1 VKAKSGRLSFV
12 FEALE
17 TMMGK
22 QLMLTVFITVGLS
35 AAVQAASRHSWW
47 VFDFENNA
55 CVLAAQRDP
64 HTPTP
69 EALHLSLRKEGLI
82 DIIEVKRN
90 NNGDIV
96 MVEISTRFPADTH
109 EVSAHFFLSEGRC
122 RDFATAAGAPNPE
135 DLR

>member
-1 VKAKSGRLSFV
+1 
-12 FEALE
+12 
-17 TMMGK
+17 MMRK
-22 QLMLTVFITVGLS
+22 QLVFTAIVMLGLS

-64 HTPTP
+64 NTPTP
-69 EALHLSLRKEGLI
+69 DALHRTLRKEGLI
-82 DIIEVKRN
+82 DTIEVKRN

-96 MVEISTRFPADTH
+96 MVEISTRFPEDAHD
-109 EVSAHFFLSEGRC
+109 VSAHFFLSEAQC
-122 RDFATAAGAPNPE
+122 RAFATPAGAPNPE